1 MIGNHS
7 EDQKQAAHFE
17 IEQEL
22 RRMNEEWVKALVN
35 RDAATLS
42 RIMADDFIFNYPM
55 EGDDKEQFISD
66 VRSGDLSVPSM
77 DRENVEVRIYGSTA
91 VLTGRDTAH
100 WIYKGR
106 HIEGQYRT
114 IHVYAERDGHWQLV
128 TVQACP
134 ITH

>member
-1 MIGNHS
+1 MMDHS
-7 EDQKQAAHFE
+7 EDQTQASHFE

-22 RRMNEEWVKALVN
+22 RRMNEEWVAALVN
-35 RDAATLS
+35 RDAETLA

-55 EGDDKEQFISD
+55 EGDDKEQFILD
-66 VRSGDLSVPSM
+66 VASGDVQVPILE
-77 DRENVEVRIYGSTA
+77 RENLSVRIYGSTA
-91 VLTGRDTAH
+91 VLTGRDKAH

-106 HIEGQYRT
+106 HIEGHYRT
-114 IHVYAERDGHWQLV
+114 IEIYAERDGRWQLV